1 MSRNLGSFP
10 QVIHRLTEASHTR
23 VRGAA
28 AKSLLAKRRQ
38 PARATKNDMR
48 RTQCCLANLLRRFLT
63 RASRLAVQG
72 NRPSASA
79 SHAGKPLTQPAPS
92 TMSSKRPRSGSC
104 LFHLSSGLKPFGSRG
119 GSNACGHAPLTL
131 GRVGIG
137 KPLQI
142 AGWRRQGCNV
152 CLTARTACPSNLY
165 LASDRA
171 KKSSCF
177 HGVVGIVRCS
187 GRPPAF
193 ALHAP
198 PRQAGRNTK
207 DEGGLWSYRVEVL
220 APEMRTKNLG
230 ARA

>member
-1 MSRNLGSFP
+1 MSALRLPHALQTNPGS
-10 QVIHRLTEASHTR
+10 ISERLTSSAHGSADISVEWLHRKGQVEVQHS
-23 VRGAA
+23 GPLPAA
-28 AKSLLAKRRQ
+28 A
-38 PARATKNDMR
+38 
-48 RTQCCLANLLRRFLT
+48 
-63 RASRLAVQG
+63 
-72 NRPSASA
+72 
-79 SHAGKPLTQPAPS
+79 PL
-92 TMSSKRPRSGSC
+92 K
-104 LFHLSSGLKPFGSRG
+104 
-119 GSNACGHAPLTL
+119 L
-131 GRVGIG
+131 GRVDIG

-187 GRPPAF
+187 RRPPAF